1 MVTAPPSQQ
10 KKKGSKLTLAALL
23 ASAVLWGSSLPTMA
37 EIVNSVVASGNYG
50 STTIGATAS
59 EEVDVVDEISTLT
72 LEKLSTFNDANN
84 NGSADVGETISYTFT
99 AINTGNVTL
108 TNVTLT
114 DDKVTA
120 TDLAL
125 FSDVGP
131 QNDSSDTAA
140 VGWASLAPGDVLRA
154 TATYTIQ
161 PVDLDAGQV
170 TNNARIDA
178 TTVSGAPVSATD
190 SVITPFSTL
199 SSMTLEK
206 TGTLNLANGVADVGD
221 IITYQFTVTNTGP
234 TTLRNVSVS
243 DPLIIA
249 SLPESNGLQNLIQVA
264 SIPSDP
270 ITTASIP
277 APTLESLGITVRPP
291 RAKVPEIQSALHAER
306 RLIRL
311 TAADEAFKAGDS
323 IGVYFKL
330 TNAGAGPLTSISV
343 RQPSSIAFAD
353 SLDILAPN
361 STDASS
367 ILLTHVLTDEDVQTG
382 QIDLTSTITAR
393 SRNKTLVQTLRGTM
407 SLLDVDTSDDI
418 ATASIT
424 PTVIPTL
431 APGASTTFTA
441 TYPITQADIDAGERL
456 NTAEASATNVT
467 NVVLREEDSAAVA
480 IPQAPAIALQ
490 KSGVLNLGADNEAS
504 VGDIITYSFV
514 MTNTGNTTLDDVRLA
529 DTTLPGIN
537 ITFTEFDNF
546 APGDE
551 QTFTGTYALTL
562 ADIEAGSI
570 DNQATASG
578 LPRSQTGRISAPSND
593 PATPAVNDVTT
604 IDIPQAPKIALIKTV
619 GNVADTNGNGIT
631 DVGDTV
637 TYRFSVR
644 NAGNV
649 PLTNVFVRDRD
660 PDVVSNL
667 LPPTGITLA
676 VGEEN
681 TTTFTATYVLQQPD
695 ADRGYYDNT
704 ADVYGTAPDN
714 TVVEDESDPA
724 VYLNDAPTRVVIPPQ
739 PALAVLKPQPTVI
752 DNNGNSITDLG
763 DRLDYTITVT
773 NTGNVT
779 LSNVVV
785 TDLKDTNFSVTIPSL
800 APGAVFARSVPFSYI
815 ITAADMTAGRVENTA
830 VASSSY
836 NSTPVDDQSDPT
848 DLTRD
853 NPTITPIVPRPA
865 VALVK
870 PQPDINDVNNNGITD
885 VGDQLI
891 YRFAVTNTGNVNL
904 TTITFTDTLPGVF
917 AGTRA
922 TPLQAGE
929 TDSTTFTFTYT
940 LTAADVLLGAVT
952 NSADVLAR
960 SPTNVQVRDTSDFA
974 TNTGSAPTV
983 TNLATL
989 LAPGISVLK
998 QAATVDS
1005 NTNGILDVGDRINY
1019 TFVVTNTGNVDL
1031 TNVSV
1036 TDAKLAGEGTVISPN
1051 AGVIGNLPRGATNS
1065 TMTSFHVITQADV
1078 DAGAYEN
1085 QARVDGNF
1093 RSVPVSDLSDPV
1105 SPTGGSQ
1112 TVVSLTQLP
1121 ALAVI
1126 KPQPTN
1132 NDANGNGRIDEGDT
1146 LTYSFEIRN
1155 VGNVTLYDVALTD
1168 TFAPISA
1175 TILPIP
1181 VLAPGAV
1188 DSTRYTATYLVTEA
1202 DAIAGSIV
1210 NQATVRGART
1220 NGGPLTVEDLSD
1232 SASVTGNEPTVT
1244 LVTIVPPILTK
1255 TAARSTVRRG
1265 ERVEYTITATEL
1277 GRGPYDIADIMPP
1290 GFSFVA
1296 GSATVNGAAS
1306 APAQSGKTLTFA
1318 NISPVARK
1326 ITVKLSLIASA
1337 SNSTGDFINRAR
1349 IYANASGQLLAEA
1362 QARVTIKEEHVFDCG
1377 EIIGRVFDDA
1387 NNNGYMDDGEVG
1399 LPGVRVATVKGLLVT
1414 TDKHG
1419 RFHVTCADVPNG
1431 QIGSN
1436 FLMKL
1441 DPRTLPA
1448 GYALTSENP
1457 RDVRLTRGKIT
1468 KLNFGASR
1476 RCNVALDLTKDA
1488 FGKGLDLKSKFASG
1502 LDRLVSLQ
1510 KQCKG
1515 QLTMTYRCGV
1525 YAPIADERLDAVE
1538 ELLQTKWE
1546 QEGGNK
1552 PLKITKRVECGK

>member
-10 KKKGSKLTLAALL
+10 KKKGGKFTLAALL
-23 ASAVLWGSSLPTMA
+23 ASAVLWGSALPAMA
-37 EIVNSVVASGNYG
+37 EIENTVTATG
-50 STTIGATAS
+50 SFGSATIGATAT
-59 EEVDVVDEISTLT
+59 EQVDVVDEIATLR
-72 LEKLSTFNDANN
+72 LDKVATFNDANS
-84 NGSADVGETISYTFT
+84 NGFADAGETISYTFT
-99 AINTGNVTL
+99 AENTGNVTL
-108 TNVTLT
+108 NNVVLT

-120 TDLAL
+120 SNFSL
-125 FSDVGP
+125 FSDAGVTG
-131 QNDSSDTAA
+131 DSTDDAA
-140 VGWASLAPGDVLRA
+140 PGWLVLGPGDVLTA
-154 TATYTIQ
+154 TATYTILAT
-161 PVDLDAGQV
+161 DLDAGQV

-178 TTVSGAPVSATD
+178 TTVLDDPVFATD
-190 SVITPFSTL
+190 TAITPFNTL
-199 SSMTLEK
+199 TSMTLEK

-221 IITYQFTVTNTGP
+221 IITYQFVVTNTGP

-249 SLPESNGLQNLIQVA
+249 SLPEANSLQNLIQLA
-264 SIPSDP
+264 AIPSDP
-270 ITTASIP
+270 ITTATIP
-277 APTLESLGITVRPP
+277 VPTLESLGITVRPP
-291 RAKVPEIQSALHAER
+291 LAPVPQIQAAFHAER
-306 RLIRL
+306 RLVRL
-311 TAADEAFKAGDS
+311 TTDDVPFKAGDR

-330 TNAGAGPLTSISV
+330 TNAGEGPLTNIAV
-343 RQPSSIAFAD
+343 KQPSSVAFAD

-361 STDASS
+361 TTDATS
-367 ILLTHVLTDEDVQTG
+367 ILFTQVLTDEDIQTG
-382 QIDLTSTITAR
+382 QVEVTSTITAR
-393 SRNKTLVQTLRGTM
+393 ARNKTLHQTLREPM
-407 SLLDVDTSDDI
+407 SLLDVDASDDI
-418 ATASIT
+418 ATAAIT

-441 TYPITQADIDAGERL
+441 TYPITQIDIDAGERQ
-456 NTAEASATNVT
+456 NTAEATATNLLVP
-467 NVVLREEDSAAVA
+467 VVDSFTVPV
-480 IPQAPAIALQ
+480 PQAPAIALE
-490 KSGVLNLGADNEAS
+490 KTGVLALGVDNEAS
-504 VGDIITYSFV
+504 VGDIITYTFV

-529 DTTLPGIN
+529 DTSLPGIN

-546 APGDE
+546 APGND
-551 QTFTGTYALTL
+551 QTFTGTYAITQ
-562 ADIEAGSI
+562 ADIDAGLV

-578 LPRSQTGRISAPSND
+578 LPRSQTNRISAPSDD
-593 PATPAVNDVTT
+593 PVTPAVNDVT
-604 IDIPQAPKIALIKTV
+604 IVDIPQAPQIALIKTV
-619 GNVADTNGNGIT
+619 NNVADTNGNGIT

-644 NAGNV
+644 NTGNV
-649 PLTNVFVRDRD
+649 PLTDVFVRDRD

-667 LPPTGITLA
+667 LPPTGISLA

-704 ADVYGTAPDN
+704 ADVYGTAPDG

-724 VYLNDAPTRVVIPPQ
+724 VYLNDAPTRLDIVAE

-779 LSNVVV
+779 LTNVVV

-800 APGAVFARSVPFSYI
+800 TPGAAFARSVPFSYI

-830 VASSSY
+830 IAATTY
-836 NSTPVDDQSDPT
+836 NSTPVDDQSDPS

-865 VALVK
+865 IALVK

-885 VGDQLI
+885 AGDQLI

-929 TDSTTFTFTYT
+929 TDSTSFTFTYT
-940 LTAADVLLGAVT
+940 LTGSDVTLGSVT
-952 NSADVLAR
+952 NSADVFAR

-989 LAPGISVLK
+989 LAPGINILK
-998 QAATVDS
+998 QATTVDS
-1005 NTNGILDVGDRINY
+1005 NGSGVIDVGDRINY

-1031 TNVSV
+1031 TNVRV
-1036 TDAKLAGEGTVISPN
+1036 TDTKLAGEGTPISPN
-1051 AGVIGNLPRGATNS
+1051 GGVIGNLPRGATDS
-1065 TMTSFHVITQADV
+1065 TMTSFHVLTQDDF
-1078 DAGAYEN
+1078 DAGGYDN
-1085 QARVDGNF
+1085 QALVEADF
-1093 RSVPVSDLSDPV
+1093 RSVPLRDLSDPT
-1105 SPTGGSQ
+1105 SPAGDLPTF
-1112 TVVSLTQLP
+1112 VSLIQVP
-1121 ALAVI
+1121 AIAVI
-1126 KPQPTN
+1126 KPQPSN
-1132 NDANGNGRIDEGDT
+1132 ADENGNGRVDEGDT
-1146 LTYSFEIRN
+1146 LTYSFIIRN
-1155 VGNVTLYDVALTD
+1155 VGNVRLYNVTLEDDPYPLSPA
-1168 TFAPISA
+1168 
-1175 TILPIP
+1175 ILPITQ
-1181 VLAPGAV
+1181 LDPGAENT
-1188 DSTRYTATYLVTEA
+1188 DRYTVTHVVTED

-1210 NQATVRGART
+1210 NFATARAART
-1220 NGGPLTVEDLSD
+1220 PLGPLDVTDVSD
-1232 SASVTGNEPTVT
+1232 ESSFTGNEPTVT
-1244 LVTIVPPILTK
+1244 LVTIVPPVLTK

-1277 GRGPYDIADIMPP
+1277 GRGPYDVADIMPP
-1290 GFSFVA
+1290 GFSFVE
-1296 GSATVNGAAS
+1296 GTATVNGAAVT
-1306 APAQSGKTLTFA
+1306 PARAGKTLTFA
-1318 NISPVARK
+1318 NIAPVARR
-1326 ITVKLSLIASA
+1326 ITVRLSLIASA

-1362 QARVTIKEEHVFDCG
+1362 QARVTIREEHVFDCG
-1377 EIIGRVFDDA
+1377 EILGRVFDDV
-1387 NNNGYMDDGEVG
+1387 NSNGYMDDGEIG
-1399 LPGVRVATVKGLLVT
+1399 LPGVRVVTVNGLLVT
-1414 TDKHG
+1414 SDKHG

-1436 FLMKL
+1436 FIMKL

-1468 KLNFGASR
+1468 KLNFGASKR
-1476 RCNVALDLTKDA
+1476 RDVALDLTKDA
-1488 FGKGLDLKSKFASG
+1488 FGKGLDLKPKFATG
-1502 LDRLVSLQ
+1502 IDRLVSLLHQ
-1510 KQCKG
+1510 GKG
-1515 QLTMTYRCGV
+1515 QLTLTYRCGS
-1525 YAPIADERLDAVE
+1525 YAPIADERLEAVA
-1538 ELLQTKWE
+1538 ELLQAKWK

-1552 PLKITKRVECGK
+1552 PLKITKRVECGN